1 MVFPGPAQLSRVD
14 RCGLPDGKL
23 LLRVSGGLA
32 GEVLWAT
39 QLIRGLDLA
48 PLGRGLL
55 DHSLGSGHG
64 AGWVGTLLWPSRP
77 SLVSGCSPQ
86 HAPSLLPHHL
96 PGGCMGNADES

>member
-23 LLRVSGGLA
+23 LLRVSRGLA

-55 DHSLGSGHG
+55 DHTESLMCRAALPCPFEMQLSPRGGSQ
-64 AGWVGTLLWPSRP
+64 
-77 SLVSGCSPQ
+77 LVRSGVMLMP
-86 HAPSLLPHHL
+86 
-96 PGGCMGNADES
+96 